1 MLEDERH
8 MQTNKNSKFVEIL
21 LSIIKF
27 FPNFTIDIW
36 EKIKK
41 LLGIKIT
48 EKNEE
53 NSNNIK
59 LVKEDKGYENDYSKF
74 NEDINYNNNS
84 NIYIEVK
91 HQSQMQANKQK
102 LKQLESQTYSNR
114 TMARLIST
122 AELYALAVNC
132 KNSQLYKKFDEF
144 DNLNRKT
151 IDELKGELILQIGCF
166 KVSYQSYTKKYK
178 QYDFPDDYDEEKTLE
193 ELKDIEQK
201 INEKDKKYYQAII
214 KLLNGDTNIPSFDED
229 LDELEEDE
237 PDTKDPML
245 QIETDIPI
253 MRHLDGIRKNLKQN
267 YLDNPMNCKVRLNL
281 DEPMEKNEE
290 LENLVKKLDKE
301 KNKKKDKKKIRSL
314 SSNSFK
320 HKNKDN
326 NIENEKNHSRRNSA
340 SKLSLINISILNNE
354 NKDKVEDGD
363 KKENHNHCDCDSDCS
378 RSSDYEDLK

>member
-91 HQSQMQANKQK
+91 YQSQMQANKQK

-326 NIENEKNHSRRNSA
+326 NIENEKKHSRRNSA
-340 SKLSLINISILNNE
+340 SKLTLINISILNNE
-354 NKDKVEDGD
+354 NKDKDEDGD

-378 RSSDYEDLK
+378 HSSDYEDLK

>member
-91 HQSQMQANKQK
+91 YQSQMQANKQK

-114 TMARLIST
+114 TMARLVST
-122 AELYALAVNC
+122 AE
-132 KNSQLYKKFDEF
+132 
-144 DNLNRKT
+144 
-151 IDELKGELILQIGCF
+151 
-166 KVSYQSYTKKYK
+166 
-178 QYDFPDDYDEEKTLE
+178 
-193 ELKDIEQK
+193 
-201 INEKDKKYYQAII
+201 
-214 KLLNGDTNIPSFDED
+214 
-229 LDELEEDE
+229 
-237 PDTKDPML
+237 
-245 QIETDIPI
+245 
-253 MRHLDGIRKNLKQN
+253 
-267 YLDNPMNCKVRLNL
+267 
-281 DEPMEKNEE
+281 
-290 LENLVKKLDKE
+290 
-301 KNKKKDKKKIRSL
+301 
-314 SSNSFK
+314 
-320 HKNKDN
+320 
-326 NIENEKNHSRRNSA
+326 
-340 SKLSLINISILNNE
+340 
-354 NKDKVEDGD
+354 
-363 KKENHNHCDCDSDCS
+363 
-378 RSSDYEDLK
+378 

>member
-74 NEDINYNNNS
+74 NDDINYNNNS

-91 HQSQMQANKQK
+91 YQSQMQANKQK

-378 RSSDYEDLK
+378 HSSDYEDLK

>member
-91 HQSQMQANKQK
+91 YQSQMQANKQK

-214 KLLNGDTNIPSFDED
+214 KLLNGDTNIASFDED

-326 NIENEKNHSRRNSA
+326 NIENEKKHSRRNSA
-340 SKLSLINISILNNE
+340 SKLTLINISILNNE
-354 NKDKVEDGD
+354 NKDKDEDGD

-378 RSSDYEDLK
+378 HSSDYEDLK